1 MSSSAA
7 ALPAIELPH
16 RPEAAP
22 VPLDRALVTRA
33 CAGDARAFR
42 RIFDLHAP
50 AVRRF
55 LGDLFRD
62 VAAADEATQETF
74 VRAHARLSTLRDP
87 GKLRPWLLRIARFVW
102 LETRRAQA
110 RTVHDDELAE
120 RRRDGAP
127 SPHDLLVG
135 REAASALD
143 SALEGLGEDRRA
155 ALLLRIDHDLSYDE
169 IAESME
175 WSPSKVKNEIHRARL
190 ELRRR
195 LADYLRGER

>member
-1 MSSSAA
+1 MSLSAA
-7 ALPAIELPH
+7 VASAIELP
-16 RPEAAP
+16 RPEAAAP
-22 VPLDRALVTRA
+22 APLNRVLVTRA

-42 RIFDLHAP
+42 RLFDLHAP

-62 VAAADEATQETF
+62 AAAADEAAQETF

-110 RTVHDDELAE
+110 RTVHDGDIAE
-120 RRRDGAP
+120 REQDGAP
-127 SPHDLLVG
+127 SPHDLLQG

-143 SALEGLGEDRRA
+143 RALESLGEDRRA